1 MRRIRWRVDRLAR
14 ASYLVRIAKN
24 KVEFAVKQREM
35 LECIMV
41 TTEWLQQLWRH
52 RIRDRP
58 LTSSQQP
65 QT

>member
-41 TTEWLQQLWRH
+41 PTEWL
-52 RIRDRP
+52 
-58 LTSSQQP
+58 
-65 QT
+65 